1 MLTFA
6 FMENLFSNILLPIT
20 IAIITLGM
28 GLSINISDFRKVFA
42 HPRAIAIGICCQMI
56 LLPGIA
62 FTIAALSDIDPIYKV
77 GLIIIS
83 ASPGGA
89 TSNLV
94 TYLLNGNVA
103 LSISLTVINSVI
115 TLVTIPVIVSLG
127 LFYFTSAEANI
138 SLPIGTT
145 ILKVFLVTILPASA
159 GVSIRYY
166 FHNLADKLQKP
177 LHFILPLLL
186 ATIYAGVIFI
196 DEGDESSRLIDSL
209 YLLPYPLLL
218 NFLSMFAGWGIA
230 RLFMLSPKNQFTIS
244 IEVGLQNSA
253 LAIFVA
259 ATLLQNHSMAL
270 IPVIYGSF
278 SFFTTALF
286 GYGVKKISKMKD

>member
-1 MLTFA
+1 
-6 FMENLFSNILLPIT
+6 MENIFSSILLPIT

-28 GLSINISDFRKVFA
+28 GLSINASDFRNVFT
-42 HPRAIAIGICCQMI
+42 HPRAITIGICCQMI

-62 FTIAALSDIDPIYKV
+62 FAIAALSDIDPLYKV

-103 LSISLTVINSVI
+103 LSISMTVINSII
-115 TLVTIPVIVSLG
+115 TLITIPVVVSLG
-127 LFYFTSAEANI
+127 LFYFTSAEADI
-138 SLPIGTT
+138 SLPVGTT

-159 GVSIRYY
+159 GVSIRHY
-166 FHNLADKLQKP
+166 FHDLADKLQKP
-177 LHFILPLLL
+177 LHYLLPLLL
-186 ATIYAGVIFI
+186 ITIYAGVLFI
-196 DEGDESSRLIDSL
+196 DEGEESVRLIDSL

-218 NFLSMFAGWGIA
+218 NFISMFAGWGIA
-230 RLFMLSPKNQFTIS
+230 RLFALSRKNKFTIS

-286 GYGVKKISKMKD
+286 GYGVKKVSKGG

>member
-1 MLTFA
+1 
-6 FMENLFSNILLPIT
+6 MENIFSNILLPIT

-28 GLSINISDFRKVFA
+28 GLSIKASDFRRVFTQ
-42 HPRAIAIGICCQMI
+42 PRAITIGICCQII

-62 FTIAALSDIDPIYKV
+62 FTIAALSNIDPIYKV

-94 TYLLNGNVA
+94 TYLLDGNVA
-103 LSISLTVINSVI
+103 LSISMTVINSII
-115 TLVTIPVIVSLG
+115 TLITIPVIVSLG
-127 LFYFTSAEANI
+127 LFYFTSAEADI
-138 SLPIGTT
+138 SLPIMST
-145 ILKVFLVTILPASA
+145 IIKVFLVSILPASA
-159 GVSIRYY
+159 GINLRHYY
-166 FHNLADKLQKP
+166 HNLADKLQKP

-186 ATIYAGVIFI
+186 VTIYAGVIFI
-196 DEGDESSRLIDSL
+196 DGGEGSARLANSL

-218 NFLSMFAGWGIA
+218 NFISMFAGWGIA
-230 RLFMLSPKNQFTIS
+230 RLVMLNRKNQFTIS

-259 ATLLQNHSMAL
+259 ATVLDNQSMAL

-278 SFFTTALF
+278 SFFTTAIF
-286 GYGVKKISKMKD
+286 GYGIKKISRGKD